1 MVPVSRRLAHYLCIA
16 LVTASMP
23 ACVRRLPASPI
34 PAPMIPAIAQGAP
47 PAPGTG
53 RLIVDVVQGP
63 TPVNVAGL
71 SPVPSARG
79 SFTTYR
85 LDLAER
91 PLCAPS
97 PCAADLPLGNHVIEF
112 PVMGN
117 DDWDQELV
125 HIGPDPTV
133 YRRDLSLYQPA
144 SGAGYA
150 LGIVLES
157 VGAASAIT
165 GLALLPVGLSKG
177 NDGLT
182 TAGAITL
189 GAGALMIGVGYLLW
203 RKDAPTY
210 RPGSSNH
217 FQLGATP

>member
-1 MVPVSRRLAHYLCIA
+1 MVPVSRHLAHYLCVA
-16 LVTASMP
+16 LVMASMP

-34 PAPMIPAIAQGAP
+34 PAPLTPAVAPSAP
-47 PAPGTG
+47 PAPGQG

-63 TPVNVAGL
+63 TPVQVAGL
-71 SPVPSARG
+71 STSPIQRG

-85 LDLAER
+85 LGLAQR
-91 PLCAPS
+91 PLCSPS
-97 PCAADLPLGNHVIEF
+97 PCAADLPLGNHVIQF
-112 PVMGN
+112 PVVGN
-117 DDWDQELV
+117 NEWDEEIV
-125 HIGPDPTV
+125 HVGPDPTV

-144 SGAGYA
+144 TGAGYA

-165 GLALLPVGLSKG
+165 GVVLLPVGLSKH
-177 NDGLT
+177 NDGLA

-189 GAGALMIGVGYLLW
+189 GAGALMFGIGYLLW

-217 FQLGATP
+217 FPLAATP

>member
-1 MVPVSRRLAHYLCIA
+1 MVPVSRHVAHFLCVA

-34 PAPMIPAIAQGAP
+34 PAPMIPAVAQTAP
-47 PAPGTG
+47 PAPGMG
-53 RLIVDVVQGP
+53 RLVVDVVQGP
-63 TPVNVAGL
+63 TPVQVAGL
-71 SPVPSARG
+71 STSPIQRG
-79 SFTTYR
+79 SVTTYR
-85 LDLAER
+85 LGLAR
-91 PLCAPS
+91 QPLCSPS
-97 PCAADLPLGNHVIEF
+97 PCAADLPLGNHVIQF
-112 PVMGN
+112 PVIGN
-117 DDWDQELV
+117 DDWDEELV
-125 HIGPDPTV
+125 HIGPDPSV
-133 YRRDLSLYQPA
+133 YLRDLSLYQPA

-165 GLALLPVGLSKG
+165 GVALLPVGLSKG

-217 FQLGATP
+217 FPLAATP

>member
-1 MVPVSRRLAHYLCIA
+1 MVPVSRHLAHYLCVA
-16 LVTASMP
+16 LVTASIP

-34 PAPMIPAIAQGAP
+34 PAPMVPAVAQGGP
-47 PAPGTG
+47 PAQGQG
-53 RLIVDVVQGP
+53 RIVVDVVQGP
-63 TPVNVAGL
+63 TPVYVAGL
-71 SPVPSARG
+71 TASPIQRG

-85 LDLAER
+85 LDLAQR
-91 PLCAPS
+91 PLCERS
-97 PCAADLPLGNHVIEF
+97 PCVADLPLGNHVLQF
-112 PVMGN
+112 PVIGN
-117 DDWDQELV
+117 DDLDEEIV

-165 GLALLPVGLSKG
+165 GIALLPIGLSKG
-177 NDGLT
+177 NDGLA

-217 FQLGATP
+217 FPLAATP